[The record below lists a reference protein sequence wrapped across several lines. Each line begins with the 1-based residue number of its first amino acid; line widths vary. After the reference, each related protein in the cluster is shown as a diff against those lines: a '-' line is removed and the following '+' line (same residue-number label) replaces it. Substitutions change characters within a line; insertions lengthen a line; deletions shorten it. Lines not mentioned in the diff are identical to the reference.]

1 MDYPP
6 FDFAIEGEPH
16 GYSIDL
22 LNLLKKRIGIQIEYI
37 NGYTWHELVEMFKDR
52 KIDLLHTL
60 AKTPE
65 RNKFAIFSDRFF
77 RDRQVYITRKENP
90 EIKDISQLY
99 GKTISQAKGWSTTE
113 YFQANFPQ
121 ISLLIVNS
129 LEEMFDAVAYGD
141 AYATVVDESAA
152 AYTMKKLGMRDLKIA
167 GWFKEIDKGKG
178 MNFYFAAQ
186 KDAHELISLLNK
198 ALASIPPKERNAIKR
213 RWISVTYEHK
223 TDYSLIW
230 KVVLGALVL
239 VGLILYWNNRLKQE
253 VKERK
258 QAEKEAAAA
267 NRAQS
272 DFLANMSHELRTPLN
287 IILGFS
293 ELLTRSPNLSSEQ
306 RASLQTIGRSGEHL
320 LALIN
325 DVLEFSKIEAGKI
338 ELNSELLDLHG
349 FLLGLEEMFRL
360 SAGQKGLALKFIL
373 NDNVPAHIRVDKNKL
388 RQVLINLLG
397 NAVKFTG
404 AGSVTLHGQ
413 CRMQKPEPS
422 GRCLLRFTVADTGA
436 GISPRP

>member
-1 MDYPP
+1 MLNRCSDTEHKRIFLKFVLFVTLLLFGRPSYLIAQDDQNQTSIKLILTQAEQEFITNHPVIKVSNEMDYPP

-198 ALASIPPKERNAIKR
+198 ALASVTTEEREALERKWFGTGNQQDISENAI
-213 RWISVTYEHK
+213 
-223 TDYSLIW
+223 
-230 KVVLGALVL
+230 ALSPEEE
-239 VGLILYWNNRLKQE
+239 IYLKH
-253 VKERK
+253 V
-258 QAEKEAAAA
+258 
-267 NRAQS
+267 
-272 DFLANMSHELRTPLN
+272 
-287 IILGFS
+287 
-293 ELLTRSPNLSSEQ
+293 
-306 RASLQTIGRSGEHL
+306 
-320 LALIN
+320 
-325 DVLEFSKIEAGKI
+325 
-338 ELNSELLDLHG
+338 
-349 FLLGLEEMFRL
+349 
-360 SAGQKGLALKFIL
+360 
-373 NDNVPAHIRVDKNKL
+373 
-388 RQVLINLLG
+388 
-397 NAVKFTG
+397 
-404 AGSVTLHGQ
+404 
-413 CRMQKPEPS
+413 
-422 GRCLLRFTVADTGA
+422 
-436 GISPRP
+436 